1 MRLIRLKGTPLITTH
16 STKDRYRTWF
26 STENCEAFSDASEA
40 KGGAAAGFGPHA
52 LLEAS
57 VACCINIWLRMHADK
72 NGYPLSEVTV
82 DVRLN
87 RDSPGETVFEYS
99 VDLRGDLTAQ
109 QRRELQQQADGCPV
123 SQTLL
128 KRISFREVPA
138 DPDSSPADRHS
149 GS

>member
-1 MRLIRLKGTPLITTH
+1 MVTSH
-16 STKDRYRTWF
+16 SAHAPYRTRF
-26 STENCEAFSDASEA
+26 SVAGHEAYSDASEA

-72 NGYPLSEVTV
+72 NGIPLSGVAV

-87 RDSPGETVFEYS
+87 REASGETILEWAVSREGNLTPEQRNLLREQ
-99 VDLRGDLTAQ
+99 VDS
-109 QRRELQQQADGCPV
+109 CPV

-128 KRISFREVPA
+128 KKISFREMSA
-138 DPDSSPADRHS
+138 FK